1 SLKKKEVFWECFD
14 PIKIERTKK
23 SWKINIPKRQLID
36 SRDEILALLPEEVD
50 YYSEFEMFWCVNK
63 IFNENIDITCLII
76 PKEDVLRF
84 DFDFVISVFK
94 RLKVT
99 KEFAYSQQGKVEILF
114 WGMMMT
120 PESCLKYLR

>member
-1 SLKKKEVFWECFD
+1 MFWECFD

-63 IFNENIDITCLII
+63 IFNENIDITRLII

-120 PESCLKYLR
+120 PERCLKYLR

>member
-1 SLKKKEVFWECFD
+1 
-14 PIKIERTKK
+14 
-23 SWKINIPKRQLID
+23 
-36 SRDEILALLPEEVD
+36 
-50 YYSEFEMFWCVNK
+50 MFWCVNK
-63 IFNENIDITCLII
+63 TFNENIDITRLII
-76 PKEDVLRF
+76 PKEDVLRFDFDF